1 MYDHKSRT
9 GLLRTLLNFYN
20 LFTFSLQRLIFHIFF
35 CSSNNHHFLFLPPCF
50 LITSQ
55 PIWAL
60 NPISSLACTI
70 GIFLFHHS
78 PQSINMIFHFPPLK
92 ILSRSFQLHSISQ
105 LHCLAKSF
113 QRVVYF
119 TVATSSFSIL
129 PRKHT
134 IQLVS
139 ITPLRLLPSKDLF
152 VSTQTCT
159 WPSPVLIPSPP
170 LTWFGSCMGH
180 RWLLLSSWNISIQ
193 CWGTS

>member
-1 MYDHKSRT
+1 MYDHRSQT
-9 GLLRTLLNFYN
+9 GLLRTLLNLYN
-20 LFTFSLQRLIFHIFF
+20 LFTLSLQRLIFLLLLKQPSFPVP
-35 CSSNNHHFLFLPPCF
+35 SPLCF

-60 NPISSLACTI
+60 NPISSLACTT

-78 PQSINMIFHFPPLK
+78 HQSINMISYFPPLK
-92 ILSRSFQLHSISQ
+92 ILSRSFQLHSSSQ

-119 TVATSSFSIL
+119 TVPTSSFSIL

-134 IQLVS
+134 IRLVS

-152 VSTQTCT
+152 ISTQTCT

-170 LTWFGSCMGH
+170 LTWFGNCRGH
-180 RWLLLSSWNISIQ
+180 S
-193 CWGTS
+193 